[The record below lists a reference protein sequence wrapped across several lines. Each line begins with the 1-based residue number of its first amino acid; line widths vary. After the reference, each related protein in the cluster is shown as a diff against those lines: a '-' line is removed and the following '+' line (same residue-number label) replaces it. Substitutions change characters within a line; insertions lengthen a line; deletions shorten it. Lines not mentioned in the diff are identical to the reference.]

1 MHFWQVL
8 LLLTVSCSTTQF
20 YRDLL
25 SLKPYCKMKEPEY
38 KTSYKVQKMI
48 SLFCKNHSDTSG
60 HVILRTTVLKSVME
74 ERGGVLQ
81 RNLEY
86 RRLITDKSEGLLSG
100 IMKEVYG
107 GPELPIELFSLFSEN
122 VRMVMDQFVKSSLDT
137 VLTEWPF
144 KNLLKK
150 EDWLVYSIL
159 DAAAAWKLFRN
170 YYEFIPCDAR
180 LFDLETSVSALDESM
195 LDLDGKLSELNA
207 SMYDLK
213 DKTFDLSNLE
223 SGMETRLTVYL
234 NRYEKFLKPR
244 VQRFEFG
251 CSFAIMVAAY
261 NFIQY
266 LHQISRVYARNISKE
281 LVERLQ
287 HEHQEFIL
295 ISVELAKNVTT
306 SERTFIRSLPFDGWW
321 YYDSDINVG
330 LLVPKKLQLQSLGL
344 CSQYANR
351 KSVVKVSMYSVSF
364 QPRKDADSLNM
375 VCVHA
380 IGEQSVEL
388 IWYTSHKE
396 HEVGLEIF
404 VKSIGERL
412 STHKEFL
419 DMIDYSLWDATV
431 GS

>member
-1 MHFWQVL
+1 
-8 LLLTVSCSTTQF
+8 
-20 YRDLL
+20 
-25 SLKPYCKMKEPEY
+25 
-38 KTSYKVQKMI
+38 MI
-48 SLFCKNHSDTSG
+48 SLFCKNHFDSPG

-74 ERGGVLQ
+74 ERGGVLK

-86 RRLITDKSEGLLSG
+86 ERLITDKSEGLLSG
-100 IMKEVYG
+100 IMKKVNG

-122 VRMVMDQFVKSSLDT
+122 VRTVMDQFVKSSLDT

-150 EDWLVYSIL
+150 EDWLVYSTL
-159 DAAAAWKLFRN
+159 DAATAWKQFRI
-170 YYEFIPCDAR
+170 YFEFIPCDAR
-180 LFDLETSVSALDESM
+180 LFDLETSVSALDESI
-195 LDLDGKLSELNA
+195 LDLDDVKLSELDT

-213 DKTFDLSNLE
+213 SKAFDLSDLE
-223 SGMETRLTVYL
+223 NGMETRLTLYL

-251 CSFAIMVAAY
+251 CSFAIMVAAF

-266 LHQISRVYARNISKE
+266 LHQISRIYARNISKE

-287 HEHQEFIL
+287 HEHQEFIRS
-295 ISVELAKNVTT
+295 SVKLAKNVTT

-364 QPRKDADSLNM
+364 KPRKDADSLNM

-396 HEVGLEIF
+396 HEVSFEIF
-404 VKSIGERL
+404 VKRIGERL